1 MFKNTFE
8 KFDILG
14 YFGILIVVGYRK
26 QGETFQNAGMSV
38 FKSTNFSLSNLYCE
52 EYFMSKIIVEYK
64 LFNIVSQESNVLL
77 NAIEDSHT
85 FSRVRADCK
94 YCVKC

>member
-1 MFKNTFE
+1 MN
-8 KFDILG
+8 
-14 YFGILIVVGYRK
+14 
-26 QGETFQNAGMSV
+26 V
-38 FKSTNFSLSNLYCE
+38 FKSTKFSLSNLYCE

-64 LFNIVSQESNVLL
+64 LFNIVSQERNVLL
-77 NAIEDSHT
+77 NAIEDSHN